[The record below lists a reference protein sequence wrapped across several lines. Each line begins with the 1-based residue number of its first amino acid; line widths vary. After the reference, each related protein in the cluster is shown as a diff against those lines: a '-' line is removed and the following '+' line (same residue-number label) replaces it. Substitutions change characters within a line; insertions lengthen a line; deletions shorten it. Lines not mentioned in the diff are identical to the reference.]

1 MAEAP
6 IQTEQGRLCGGTLD
20 HHQFILN
27 AYLARVL
34 ECREDI
40 LEAVKRFKKE
50 FGGQ

>member
-20 HHQFILN
+20 LHQGIHI
-27 AYLARVL
+27 AYLARML

-40 LEAVKRFKKE
+40 LEAVERFKKE